1 MFKNNIVFVVGAG
14 GSREVGLPM
23 GTELKNKIAQ
33 ELNFEFEDGH
43 NQSSG
48 SYRIVR
54 ALEEFARKRDE
65 TDINL
70 YLNAGRAISRYQNWK
85 IFFPILRSSPST
97 MIAVSNI
104 ICLMRLQTTR
114 SSIWKLL
121 RKLSAGLGLSI
132 PTAVSGD
139 FPGNMEKPKALN
151 LDRISIHR
159 K

>member
-1 MFKNNIVFVVGAG
+1 
-14 GSREVGLPM
+14 M

-70 YLNAGRAISRYQNWK
+70 YLNAGRAI
-85 IFFPILRSSPST
+85 
-97 MIAVSNI
+97 A
-104 ICLMRLQTTR
+104 
-114 SSIWKLL
+114 
-121 RKLSAGLGLSI
+121 
-132 PTAVSGD
+132 
-139 FPGNMEKPKALN
+139 KAMPQA
-151 LDRISIHR
+151 ISIDNFLHTHADDER
-159 K
+159 IVLLGSWVL